1 MSFSSSFLLF
11 LLLLALTSASRFAPS
26 VSLAGGEPGGR
37 AKRDGSAGRPVSAQL
52 ARLRSDFTAYWGPG
66 LALGCA
72 PGDNDCCSE
81 ERPCADGDGDCD
93 PGQGQCAVGTRC
105 KNIYIFFLFSL
116 WEIRRS

>member
-1 MSFSSSFLLF
+1 MSSSSSSFLLF

-93 PGQGQCAVGTRC
+93 PGQGQCAVGTR
-105 KNIYIFFLFSL
+105 
-116 WEIRRS
+116 